1 MFSKIFYIG
10 RWIADSEI
18 VDINK
23 RSKHEI
29 ISVGRLEK
37 QKNYEELINLFE
49 DSKFVINIVGSGSKK
64 DKLVELAK
72 QKNIKVNF
80 LGRLENEDLQKVY
93 DKYLFLFQHQNL
105 KAILNRY

>member
-1 MFSKIFYIG
+1 MRLFSWK
-10 RWIADSEI
+10 
-18 VDINK
+18 V
-23 RSKHEI
+23 
-29 ISVGRLEK
+29 EK

-80 LGRLENEDLQKVY
+80 LGRLKMKTFKKFTINTF
-93 DKYLFLFQHQNL
+93 FLFQHQN
-105 KAILNRY
+105 